1 MNPLVDL
8 SPTATAAAA
17 QVSDAEYA
25 RLLLLPRARLADGP
39 LRERAEAARAWYAA
53 SGRPVALAR
62 LGEIARVSD
71 DGVDVHAGGV
81 LPGVEFA
88 GRLRAASAARVM
100 AVLVSAGPE
109 VDWASGLAWADGRPD
124 EGFFLERFGVA
135 VAEALL
141 RASVVAL
148 CREAEAR
155 GETLLPP
162 LSPGCGGWE
171 LEAQG
176 PLWGLLAAD
185 AASLGPVVLNESGQ
199 LAPKASLLAAMGVA
213 SRAEAAMPASPRE
226 ACRGCDLQP
235 CAFRRAPYRG
245 AA

>member
-1 MNPLVDL
+1 MNAMVDL

-17 QVSDAEYA
+17 QVADGEYA

-39 LRERAEAARAWYAA
+39 LRERAEAARAWYATC
-53 SGRPVALAR
+53 GHPVALAR
-62 LGEIARVSD
+62 AAEVARVRD
-71 DGVDVHAGGV
+71 DGVEVRGGAV
-81 LPGVEFA
+81 LPGAELA
-88 GRLRAASAARVM
+88 RRLRAANASRVM

-109 VDWASGLAWADGRPD
+109 VDAASAAAWADGRPD
-124 EGFFLERFGVA
+124 EGFFLERFGDA

-141 RASVVAL
+141 RAAVVTL

-155 GETLLPP
+155 GETLLPHV
-162 LSPGCGGWE
+162 SPGCGGWE

-176 PLWGLLAAD
+176 PLWHVIAAGSG
-185 AASLGPVVLNESGQ
+185 ALGPVTVHESGR
-199 LAPKASLLAAMGVA
+199 LAPKASLLAAVGVA
-213 SRAEAAMPASPRE
+213 SRAEGGAPASPRQ

>member
-1 MNPLVDL
+1 MNPLCDL
-8 SPTATAAAA
+8 SPTAAAMAA
-17 QVSDAEYA
+17 RVSDAEYA

-62 LGEIARVSD
+62 VGEIARVSD
-71 DGVDVHAGGV
+71 DGVDLHGGGV
-81 LPGVEFA
+81 LPGAELA
-88 GRLRAASAARVM
+88 GRLRGASATRVT
-100 AVLVSAGPE
+100 AVLASAGPE
-109 VDWASGLAWADGRPD
+109 VDAASAEAWADDRPD
-124 EGFFLERFGVA
+124 DGFFLERFGVA
-135 VAEALL
+135 VAEELL

-148 CREAEAR
+148 CRQAEAR
-155 GETLLPP
+155 GETLLPH

-176 PLWGLLAAD
+176 PLWGLLSAG
-185 AASLGPVVLNESGQ
+185 AASLGPVTLHASGQ
-199 LAPKASLLAAMGVA
+199 LAPKASLLAVVGVA
-213 SRAEAAMPASPRE
+213 TRTGSAASVSPRD